1 MAQTRGSS
9 VMCLGGGGDGG
20 AAERKRQEE
29 ERQARIRSGSTAIND
44 TFGQFDDDFYQGR
57 REAYTSYAQPQINQ
71 QYEDAFEQLRKAL
84 AASNLSQS
92 SVAAR
97 RRGRLEQEL
106 GEMNR
111 KMNLTG
117 QDYANKA
124 RADIEAARS
133 GLQSQNMNMAN
144 PSLASA
150 NALTRAQQ
158 LNEVPVFDPLTNLF
172 ASATEGLA
180 TQADLEKRS
189 KARYPSGLFSAGS
202 SASIKP

>member
-1 MAQTRGSS
+1 
-9 VMCLGGGGDGG
+9 MCTGGGGGDGG

-29 ERQARIRSGSTAIND
+29 ERQGRIRAGNTAIND
-44 TFGQFDDDFYQGR
+44 TFGQFDDNFYTGR

-71 QYEDAFEQLRKAL
+71 QYEDAFEKLRKTL

-97 RRGRLEQEL
+97 RRGRLEEQL
-106 GEMNR
+106 GEMTR

-133 GLQSQNMNMAN
+133 GLQSQNMNMAD
-144 PSLASA
+144 PALASA

-158 LNEVPVFDPLTNLF
+158 LNEVPVFDPLINLF
-172 ASATEGLA
+172 ASASEGLA
-180 TQADLEKRS
+180 TQADLERRGKN
-189 KARYPSGLFSAGS
+189 RYDSGLFSTGS
-202 SASIKP
+202 SARNVQ

>member
-1 MAQTRGSS
+1 
-9 VMCLGGGGDGG
+9 MCMGGGGGDGG
-20 AAERKRQEE
+20 AAERAKQEE
-29 ERQARIRSGSTAIND
+29 ARQGRIRAGNKAIND
-44 TFGQFDDDFYQGR
+44 TFGQFDDNFYQGR

-71 QYEDAFEQLRKAL
+71 QYEDAFEKLRKTL

-97 RRGRLEQEL
+97 RRGRLEQQL

-117 QDYANKA
+117 QDYSNQA
-124 RADIEAARS
+124 RADIETARS

-150 NALTRAQQ
+150 NALSRAQQ

-172 ASATEGLA
+172 ASAAEGLA
-180 TQADLEKRS
+180 TQADLVRRS
-189 KARYPSGLFSAGS
+189 KARYPSGLFNSGS
-202 SASIKP
+202 SARNVV

>member
-1 MAQTRGSS
+1 
-9 VMCLGGGGDGG
+9 MCMGGGGGDGG

-29 ERQARIRSGSTAIND
+29 ERQGRIRAGNTAIND
-44 TFGQFDDDFYQGR
+44 TFGQFDDNFYTGR

-71 QYEDAFEQLRKAL
+71 QYEDAFEQLRKTL

-97 RRGRLEQEL
+97 RRGRLEEQL

-117 QDYANKA
+117 QDYANRA
-124 RADIEAARS
+124 RANIESART
-133 GLQSQNMNMAN
+133 GLQNQNMNMAD

-150 NALTRAQQ
+150 NALSRAQQ
-158 LNEVPVFDPLTNLF
+158 LNEVPVFDPLINLF

-180 TQADLEKRS
+180 TQADLERRGKN
-189 KARYPSGLFSAGS
+189 RYDSGLFSTGS
-202 SASIKP
+202 SARNVQ